1 MAEPTIEQLD
11 AQIAELQRQRDIASL
26 EGAKAI
32 KAALVAGKVATLD
45 TDLEAIL
52 PQLSSESLSAQ
63 QARNVI
69 SIIKGVRNLVDGEVA
84 RIQAIVDAQS
94 PDQPPA

>member
-1 MAEPTIEQLD
+1 MAEQTIEQLD

-32 KAALVAGKVATLD
+32 KAALVAGNVATLD
-45 TDLEAIL
+45 ADLEAIL
-52 PQLSSESLSAQ
+52 PALSPESLSAQ

-69 SIIKGVRNLVDGEVA
+69 SIIKGVRNLVDGEVS
-84 RIQAIVDAQS
+84 RIQAIVDAQAEPEAS
-94 PDQPPA
+94 

>member
-1 MAEPTIEQLD
+1 MPEPTISELD
-11 AQIAELQRQRDIASL
+11 AQIADLQRQRDIASL

-52 PQLSSESLSAQ
+52 PSLSPESLSAQ

-69 SIIKGVRNLVDGEVA
+69 SIIQGVRNLVDGEVS
-84 RIQAIVDAQS
+84 RIQAIVDAQAA
-94 PDQPPA
+94 PEAP